1 MSLLEVK
8 ELTKRFGGVVAL
20 NNVSFS
26 VREGEIV
33 GLIGPNG
40 AGKTTLARIVLK
52 LLNPDAGR
60 IFFRGED
67 ITHLEPWEV
76 VKRGISGTFQM
87 PKPIKALPV
96 ILNVMAAALGK
107 YGARG
112 SKGIE
117 EARKKALKALEL
129 VGILHLAH
137 AYPLMMTYADLKR
150 LEIARA
156 LATEPKLLILDEPF
170 AGLTLT
176 DIQRLSEAIKSLCRD
191 SSTGA
196 SMIVIEH
203 KLSELMRIVN
213 RVIVLNFGEVIADG
227 KPGEVVRDK
236 KVIEAYLG
244 EEEV

>member
-1 MSLLEVK
+1 MSLLET
-8 ELTKRFGGVVAL
+8 EGLTKRFGGVVAL

-26 VREGEIV
+26 IREGEIV

-40 AGKTTLARIVLK
+40 AGKTTLARVILK

-60 IFFRGED
+60 IFFKGED
-67 ITHLEPWEV
+67 ITRLEPWEV
-76 VKRGISGTFQM
+76 VKRGISGTFQI

-96 ILNVMAAALGK
+96 ISNVMAAALSK

-117 EARKKALKALEL
+117 EARKKALKALEF
-129 VGILHLAH
+129 VGILHLAY
-137 AYPLMMTYADLKR
+137 AYPFMLTYADLKR

-170 AGLTLT
+170 AGLTST
-176 DIQRLSEAIKSLCRD
+176 DIHKLSEAIKALRQDNSIGT
-191 SSTGA
+191 SI
-196 SMIVIEH
+196 IVIEH
-203 KLSELMRIVN
+203 KLSELMRIVD

-227 KPGEVVRDK
+227 KPEEVVRDK